1 MRTVYYNCNGFRWED
16 FTWVVKNLPR
26 LGGEYI
32 VQVVEISTPDTPEL
46 ARHRRLVAEKFG
58 IED

>member
-1 MRTVYYNCNGFRWED
+1 MRTVLYTYDIFTFDDYRIAQRERED
-16 FTWVVKNLPR
+16 GHEVA
-26 LGGEYI
+26 